1 MIKRTTQT
9 DLMSYA
15 YNDSGLCD
23 SDRIQRAIDGDPLLM
38 EDFKEIIK
46 VIEILDSAKPE
57 ISTESMKRIL
67 KFC

>member
-9 DLMSYA
+9 DLLSYA
-15 YNDSGLCD
+15 YNDAGLCD
-23 SDRIQRAIDGDPLLM
+23 SDRIQRAIDGDPLIM

-46 VIEILDSAKPE
+46 VIKILDSAKPE
-57 ISTESMKRIL
+57 ISPESMNRIL